1 MSKQPPPYPTSF
13 DPKAWSTHP
22 LLGQS
27 LGYPTVPS
35 KTSCPLHFWAL
46 GWPGARK
53 PSGQVLTKS
62 DRHIQ
67 YDVRKKK
74 ILKTQKLLF
83 FINKQHQ
90 KRMNSISLRS
100 IRAKY
105 GCLKQTSVLTNA
117 FAAISRISSFASTFV
132 WAHGILASSIHI
144 TSVIVS
150 CAFLNF
156 WKKSRRFINSHLP
169 WLMTLL
175 RAAYFLK
182 WYSQLEFM
190 EISWKEKGNYCELYK
205 LKEWTQCFHL
215 TLWHL

>member
-1 MSKQPPPYPTSF
+1 MS
-13 DPKAWSTHP
+13 
-22 LLGQS
+22 
-27 LGYPTVPS
+27 V
-35 KTSCPLHFWAL
+35 
-46 GWPGARK
+46 
-53 PSGQVLTKS
+53 
-62 DRHIQ
+62 
-67 YDVRKKK
+67 KKK
-74 ILKTQKLLF
+74 KKLKTQKLLF

-117 FAAISRISSFASTFV
+117 FAAISRVSSFASTFV

-156 WKKSRRFINSHLP
+156 WKKSRRFINSHLS